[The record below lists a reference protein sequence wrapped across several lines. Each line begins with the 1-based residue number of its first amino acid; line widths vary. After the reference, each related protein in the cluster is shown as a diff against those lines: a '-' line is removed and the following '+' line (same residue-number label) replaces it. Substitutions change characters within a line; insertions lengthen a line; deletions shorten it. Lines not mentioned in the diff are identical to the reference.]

1 MYSNEETANEEE
13 KVKLCKDYFFIG
25 CFCLPMIWLV
35 NSVWFYRM
43 AFSSRKFNGKTTMR
57 KYVTFSFAGFLFWTA
72 WLLAWIIYFYTQRL
86 ECGIFCDQL
95 MYLYPVGTL

>member
-35 NSVWFYRM
+35 NTVWFYRM
-43 AFSSRKFNGKTTMR
+43 AFSSRKFNGKTAMR
-57 KYVTFSFAGFLFWTA
+57 KILIFFNKVNAK
-72 WLLAWIIYFYTQRL
+72 LLQH
-86 ECGIFCDQL
+86 GKKVNQS
-95 MYLYPVGTL
+95 